1 MRTTLTLD
9 DDVADFLKDQSRL
22 YNKPFKQ
29 VVNEVLRRGMTT
41 GSESPEPR
49 PFKVVPNRSNLVPGV
64 DSRKL
69 NQCNDQLEVDDFVGK
84 RAPNKCD

>member
-29 VVNEVLRRGMTT
+29 VVNDVLRRGMTA
-41 GSESPEPR
+41 GSESPEPP
-49 PFKVVPNRSNLVPGV
+49 PFKVVPNHSRFVPGV
-64 DSRKL
+64 DPHKL
-69 NQCNDQLEVDDFVGK
+69 NQVNDQLEVVDFTKERTSNERG
-84 RAPNKCD
+84 